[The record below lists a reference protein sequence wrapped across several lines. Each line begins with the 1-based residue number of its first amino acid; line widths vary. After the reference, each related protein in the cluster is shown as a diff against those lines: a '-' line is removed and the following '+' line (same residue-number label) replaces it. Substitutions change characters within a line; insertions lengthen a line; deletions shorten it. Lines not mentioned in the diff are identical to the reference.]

1 MTVAHRAK
9 HKNDNDEYFPNI
21 NAELELLK
29 LATPT
34 IVIAIVVVVVVI
46 LAALFG
52 CVYRMRAENK
62 LKCAKS
68 TLYSFGWRTYCCR
81 RHRFRCFQ
89 TVLLF
94 LFCFVF
100 CSVRSPSFF
109 FSFFI
114 CFHLCRLASSSC
126 IVGGWLLDVRASVY
140 ISAATVC
147 AVCCVCAI
155 IDINAKHQNVFQQL
169 CVSFDAWLALAV
181 AARPHLTCCCVVK
194 LWRRQQCLNI
204 LRYHGAMK
212 RNCVRMRLPLAPCVS
227 CV

>member
-1 MTVAHRAK
+1 MCKKHFILFWLAH
-9 HKNDNDEYFPNI
+9 I
-21 NAELELLK
+21 LLPSPP
-29 LATPT
+29 LSMLSNCSLVSFLLRFLLRSFS
-34 IVIAIVVVVVVI
+34 IV
-46 LAALFG
+46 
-52 CVYRMRAENK
+52 
-62 LKCAKS
+62 
-68 TLYSFGWRTYCCR
+68 
-81 RHRFRCFQ
+81 
-89 TVLLF
+89 
-94 LFCFVF
+94 
-100 CSVRSPSFF
+100 F